1 MQLIGMAI
9 DDVTLRARLAIL
21 STRFDR
27 TFEHGLGARLRRVE
41 LDGAELVEIER
52 HRARLA
58 EITAEL
64 GEDRAHLA
72 CGAVAIVGER
82 FDDDADAARAEALV
96 AYLFV
101 IGAARLLALLDGA
114 LDIVLGHVLGARC

>member
-72 CGAVAIVGER
+72 RGAVAIVGER
-82 FDDDADAARAEALV
+82 FDDDAHPARAEAHVV
-96 AYLFV
+96 ALCGTGCV
-101 IGAARLLALLDGA
+101 RL
-114 LDIVLGHVLGARC
+114 